1 MFTVN
6 RNFVVK
12 TLRIA
17 LLSCFLILQNLPIA
31 QAQCPMCKAS
41 VESNLANGD
50 TKGSGLNKG
59 IMFLLIIPYLAAGS
73 IAFVY
78 YRNYKLRKKRQ
89 ESLLQA

>member
-6 RNFVVK
+6 RNFVFNAIRVV
-12 TLRIA
+12 
-17 LLSCFLILQNLPIA
+17 LLACFLMLQNLHMA

-41 VESNLANGD
+41 VESNLANGE
-50 TKGSGLNKG
+50 TKGAGLNKG

-89 ESLLQA
+89 ESLVQA

>member
-6 RNFVVK
+6 RNFVFNAIRVV
-12 TLRIA
+12 
-17 LLSCFLILQNLPIA
+17 LLACFLMLQNLPMA

-41 VESNLANGD
+41 VESNLANGE
-50 TKGSGLNKG
+50 TKGAGLNKG

-89 ESLLQA
+89 ESLVQA